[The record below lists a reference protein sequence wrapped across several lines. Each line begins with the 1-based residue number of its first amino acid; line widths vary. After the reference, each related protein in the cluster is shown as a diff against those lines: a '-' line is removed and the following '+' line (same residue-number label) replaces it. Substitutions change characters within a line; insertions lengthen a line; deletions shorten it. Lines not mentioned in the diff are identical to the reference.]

1 MAVSQRPSE
10 LGGTVLSQCRSLL
23 AMQHEGVR
31 PHAAALGQRM
41 RYSSRMR
48 DLDALKDSFD
58 ECYRKGWHASMIDTP
73 VDERIRLP
81 LHLAIGDLYADRGN
95 SKGGEMFLAIY
106 PIGSSGAS
114 SGLYEHR
121 VIASRLCTDV
131 LDTEG
136 TFGTIRRLVD
146 GVDASDNGTDEFLTE
161 LLGQTRNAFF
171 SGDYEQKLLKQTRVA
186 IERRVCDDVIDPLR
200 EFLPGP

>member
-1 MAVSQRPSE
+1 MSYRILMMGMEGLKGARRAMS
-10 LGGTVLSQCRSLL
+10 VLTAQQLR
-23 AMQHEGVR
+23 ER
-31 PHAAALGQRM
+31 RALIQRM

-95 SKGGEMFLAIY
+95 SKGGELFLAIY
-106 PIGSSGAS
+106 PIGSNGAS

-131 LDTEG
+131 LDTESA
-136 TFGTIRRLVD
+136 FETIRRLVD
-146 GVDASDNGTDEFLTE
+146 GVGVSDNGTEEFLTE
-161 LLGQTRNAFF
+161 LLGHVCGSCARGRRTR
-171 SGDYEQKLLKQTRVA
+171 STR
-186 IERRVCDDVIDPLR
+186 
-200 EFLPGP
+200 